1 MKNLHGTIPAFA
13 AALAIVA
20 FIPTA
25 VAQDKANAKLPPAK
39 EVIAKF
45 VQAVG
50 GKEAILKQNSQR
62 LKGKWEMA
70 SVGQGGDFELL
81 RAKPNKQVLRVKM
94 GDQGQIVNGYDGKVG
109 WMLNPFT
116 GPMLLEGKMLDQA
129 SEEAEFY
136 NVLHEEKSFKSME
149 TAGVSQFDGKE
160 AIELKLVTKSG
171 REIREFY
178 DAKTS
183 LLIGTKAVHE
193 SPQGPNE
200 VTVAFHDYK
209 KMGDVLQP
217 TRLTV
222 KGEGFEQ
229 VLTISSIEY
238 DSVPGKEFDLPDEIK
253 SLLKK

>member
-1 MKNLHGTIPAFA
+1 MKNLHGPIPAYTA
-13 AALAIVA
+13 VLACAA
-20 FIPTA
+20 FISTTF
-25 VAQDKANAKLPPAK
+25 AQDKPNTPLPPAK
-39 EVIAKF
+39 EVIAKA

-62 LKGKWEMA
+62 LKGRWEMA
-70 SVGQGGDFELL
+70 NVGQGGDFELL
-81 RAKPNKQVLRVKM
+81 RAKPNKQLLRVKL

-109 WMLNPFT
+109 WMLNPFA

-129 SEEAEFY
+129 AEEAEFY
-136 NVLHEEKSFKSME
+136 NSLHEEKNFKSME
-149 TAGVSQFDGKE
+149 TVGLNKFEGKE

-171 REIREFY
+171 RELREFY
-178 DAKTS
+178 DPKTG
-183 LLIGTKAVHE
+183 LLIGSKAVHE

-200 VTVAFHDYK
+200 VTIGMHDYK
-209 KMGDVLQP
+209 KMGDLLQP

-229 VLTISSIEY
+229 VLTISSVEY
-238 DSVPGKEFDLPDEIK
+238 DSVPDKEFDLPDEIK